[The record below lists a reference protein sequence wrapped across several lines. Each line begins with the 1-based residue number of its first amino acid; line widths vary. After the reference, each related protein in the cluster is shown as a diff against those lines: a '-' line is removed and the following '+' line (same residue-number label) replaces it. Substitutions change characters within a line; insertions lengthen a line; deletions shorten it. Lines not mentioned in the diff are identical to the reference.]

1 MRIYRYTFLVFGAII
16 ILAVIAAGWISFRT
30 SHSDERPDSV
40 TWVWDLNRLLGGDS
54 AKVDSA
60 VSFLKEHQVVAVYLY
75 APGSI
80 AESAELPL
88 YRSFIE
94 AARGQNI
101 DVHALGGEREWAL
114 KEQSPGLTA
123 FLQRVADY
131 NDSVPAEDRFTGVHL
146 DVEPYSLPEWD
157 SDQSDVI
164 RNWKSVVS
172 TAREFAWAHSLA
184 LGVDLPFWLEGI
196 PAGSDGDS
204 AKTLDAWMMA
214 NSDSVALMSYRTEA
228 EGDNGVLAL
237 VRQEMEHA
245 AADSDCRVYIGLNV
259 AADTDAKLTFKNKG
273 IAPFNRVSSQIRRA
287 YGKASA
293 FGGIAVHDLD
303 AWMALEQNKS

>member
-1 MRIYRYTFLVFGAII
+1 MRIYRYTFLVLGAI
-16 ILAVIAAGWISFRT
+16 VTIAAIATGWIAFRA
-30 SHSDERPDSV
+30 SHSDERSDSV
-40 TWVWDLNRLLGGDS
+40 TWVWDLNRLLGGDT

-75 APGSI
+75 ASGSI
-80 AESAELPL
+80 AEPADLPL

-101 DVHALGGEREWAL
+101 EVHALGGEREWAL
-114 KEQSPGLTA
+114 KEQSPGLAA

-131 NDSVPAEDRFTGVHL
+131 NDSVPAEARFAGVHL
-146 DVEPYSLPEWD
+146 DVEPYSLPEWH
-157 SDQSDVI
+157 SDQSDI
-164 RNWKSVVS
+164 IGNWKSVVS
-172 TAREFAWAHSLA
+172 AAREFAWAHSLA
-184 LGVDLPFWLEGI
+184 LGVDLPFWLDGV
-196 PAGSDGDS
+196 PAGPDGDS

-245 AADSDCRVYIGLNV
+245 ADSSCRIYIGLNA
-259 AADTDAKLTFKNKG
+259 AADTDAKLTFKDKG
-273 IAPFNRVSSQIRRA
+273 IASFNRVSSQIRRA
-287 YGKASA
+287 YSKAPA

-303 AWMALEQNKS
+303 AWMALEQDKS